1 MNYHQIPTGALITGV
16 ICHGFRNKQKKK
28 KKKKSECVQVTTF
41 HQCQQQHNKS
51 IQQQHNCL
59 GLYYRGLTP
68 CNECLGVLLHRLV
81 LQKLMISF
89 HVLSL
94 ISNRQKWCRY
104 LRYFPDNFI
113 IYTGVLVIG
122 LVYCIS
128 STDIENLLTK
138 TFRSYRRN

>member
-1 MNYHQIPTGALITGV
+1 MNYHLNPDGPAKYRSYMSRLPEQTKRR
-16 ICHGFRNKQKKK
+16 RNQSVSKLQH
-28 KKKKSECVQVTTF
+28 SINVSSSSIIRVL
-41 HQCQQQHNKS
+41 QQH
-51 IQQQHNCL
+51 HNCL

-128 STDIENLLTK
+128 STGIENLLTK